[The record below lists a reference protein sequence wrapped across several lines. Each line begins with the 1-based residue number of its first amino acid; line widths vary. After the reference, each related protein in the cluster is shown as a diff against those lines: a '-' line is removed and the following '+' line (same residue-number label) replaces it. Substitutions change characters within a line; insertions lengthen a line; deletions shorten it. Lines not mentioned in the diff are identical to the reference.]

1 MSKKFRIIAVLMT
14 CSLVFS
20 IVQPAFAWGET
31 DKQVEDAKS
40 YAFWGAVGGAALALF
55 TGGLALIPMAGAA
68 AVGAAA
74 GGAYGGCNED
84 EKQAVKDT
92 AIEVGGEIA
101 KDVALTYAGN
111 KVKEMVQSQQQ
122 PAQ

>member
-101 KDVALTYAGN
+101 LTYAEN
-111 KVKEMVQSQQQ
+111 KVEEMVQSQQQ